1 MYFATSISH
10 LPISRFISC
19 STMLQRYVVFLK
31 LPNNSE
37 KNSRRAISR
46 TLLLLIISREDIVFS
61 QEYNVS
67 QMAQMAQI
75 FSLRAIRLY
84 TNLRDLRN
92 LREIKTNAFLREIKT
107 NAFLR
112 EIKIHGYSEKLKSPA
127 AVKLQGK
134 LLSVICKSDF
144 FKQLAF
150 KIPNSVL

>member
-92 LREIKTNAFLREIKT
+92 LREIKTNAFLREIK
-107 NAFLR
+107 
-112 EIKIHGYSEKLKSPA
+112 IHGYSEKLKSPA